1 MKTLS
6 KIFNSKIIHYIILIS
21 VIIYLIFFYYYGYI
35 KFNYAV
41 APGDDN
47 IRHMTEAKYIADH
60 GISIAHEGSFDP
72 PLFHLLLSS
81 LSLISGQSIIIT
93 TKIFAP
99 LLAILATLSIY
110 FLTKQLFASGQ
121 LALIVVLLLVFL
133 SPQPYQIYNDGTY
146 LNLFSATYLMVFTLT
161 FVPRLLNEEK
171 IKPTVI
177 LPFLIFSSALLLSHS
192 LSATYF
198 ILIMFLFCIILLFK
212 YRRKFWRKKNLLSSF
227 LILVIFILPLTWKF
241 YLKDSVQKILS
252 ILGLIK
258 IDSDNILRA
267 DFTSINPIPTFA
279 TYEWLLNYLPIIL
292 ALFGL
297 IFLLKIFKNKTVEKW
312 LLVSWLLAM
321 FFGSRTNFFQLP
333 ERFARDMA
341 FIVIILAGIFIY
353 TLASQ
358 NQKLYRFAVVGIV
371 AILLSLSL
379 PSQISTAISYDGMVR
394 VQTSDEK
401 AMQWLIDNTQ
411 PEDIIMGAPRTIVA
425 GDWGSYINLMTGR
438 KTIDGTIPLPED
450 KNVDHLYNTLTQK
463 SLEFYKN
470 NAINYIYDGKP
481 ILGNFIGKNTIDW
494 SYKKTLAMTPFL
506 TKVAEFKEDHLG
518 TIIIYK
524 VNQTKISELLSE
536 RYPE

>member
-1 MKTLS
+1 
-6 KIFNSKIIHYIILIS
+6 
-21 VIIYLIFFYYYGYI
+21 
-35 KFNYAV
+35 V

-47 IRHMTEAKYIADH
+47 IRHMTEAQYISDH
-60 GISIAHEGSFDP
+60 GTNIAHEGSFDP

-81 LSLISGQSIIIT
+81 LSLVSGQSIVIT

-110 FLTKQLFASGQ
+110 FFTKRLFASRQ

-133 SPQPYQIYNDGTY
+133 SPQPFQIYNDGTY
-146 LNLFSATYLMVFTLT
+146 LNIFTATYLLIFTLA
-161 FVPRLLNEEK
+161 FVPSLLNDEK
-171 IKPTVI
+171 IKPAI
-177 LPFLIFSSALLLSHS
+177 IFPFLIFSSALLLSHS

-212 YRRKFWRKKNLLSSF
+212 YRRRFWRKKNLLIPLLF
-227 LILVIFILPLTWKF
+227 LAIFILPFTWK
-241 YLKDSVQKILS
+241 YYSKDSLQKILS
-252 ILGLIK
+252 SLGLIK
-258 IDSDNILRA
+258 MDTGNILSA
-267 DFTSINPIPTFA
+267 DFTSINPVPSFG

-297 IFLLKIFKNKTVEKW
+297 IFLLKVFKNKTTEKW
-312 LLVSWLLAM
+312 LLVSWLVAM

-371 AILLSLSL
+371 AVLLSLSL
-379 PSQISTAISYDGMVR
+379 PSQISTATSYDAMVR

-425 GDWGSYINLMTGR
+425 GDWGSYINLITDR
-438 KTIDGTIPLPED
+438 KTIDGTLCVEND
-450 KNVDHLYNTLTQK
+450 DDVCDQLYNPNSK
-463 SLEFYKN
+463 ISLQYYQENSIDYVY
-470 NAINYIYDGKP
+470 AGHI
-481 ILGNFIGKNTIDW
+481 ILGGFINKDKIDW
-494 SYKKTLAMTPFL
+494 SYTKKLQGADFL
-506 TKVAEFKEDHLG
+506 TKVAEFKENDNLGAVTIYQVDHDKLD
-518 TIIIYK
+518 
-524 VNQTKISELLSE
+524 NLLST
-536 RYPE
+536 